1 MMSLSLR
8 RIALLVLILIFVGL
22 IFSVYSQYRI
32 AWRNL
37 DSNLE
42 ESLALEGVALA
53 EWISKSLYSS
63 LVFDAWSDSPDPELF
78 DLTGSRWALVNQA
91 GELIEDASGN
101 PFYEY
106 PEGAFAEILALEP
119 LPGDRLEEV
128 AQQNG
133 IVAGPLFQ
141 SEDRFGKRLYFP
153 VRVPTEI
160 FGENWVLVG
169 QAGEGYFAELFDQQT
184 RFWWTASTLSFA
196 SAIFVL
202 LLIRGIARTEQ
213 LERTLRDAEERIQ
226 LESLSSTLAHEL
238 RNPLSIIQSAAEILR
253 RDEPLT
259 PDGDL
264 LAADIIEEVQRSQ
277 DVLSRHLH
285 PERRAPEEIADLG
298 TFLRDYWKRRAA
310 LAEAKRL
317 EVEIRQPEEAD
328 SIGVCAI
335 PDQLEQ
341 ILDNLLRNASEAMPD
356 GGRIKSELA
365 LNPESATLILTDNGP
380 GLGLAG
386 AVWKDGWRMGSSKGD
401 GLGIGL
407 RLANRW
413 VRGWGGS
420 LEARTLRAGWFGKPK
435 GTEVR
440 ITLKRV

>member
-8 RIALLVLILIFVGL
+8 RIALLFLILIFIGL

-128 AQQNG
+128 ARQNG

-141 SEDRFGKRLYFP
+141 TEDQFGKRLYFP

-259 PDGDL
+259 PDGDT

-298 TFLRDYWKRRAA
+298 TFLRDYWKRRAV

-317 EVEIRQPEEAD
+317 DIKIRQPEESD

-341 ILDNLLRNASEAMPD
+341 ILDNLIRNASEAMPD
-356 GGRIKSELA
+356 GGRIRFDLA
-365 LNPESATLILTDNGP
+365 VNPESATLVLTDNGP
-380 GLGLAG
+380 GLGPAG

-435 GTEVR
+435 GAEVR
-440 ITLKRV
+440 ISLKRV